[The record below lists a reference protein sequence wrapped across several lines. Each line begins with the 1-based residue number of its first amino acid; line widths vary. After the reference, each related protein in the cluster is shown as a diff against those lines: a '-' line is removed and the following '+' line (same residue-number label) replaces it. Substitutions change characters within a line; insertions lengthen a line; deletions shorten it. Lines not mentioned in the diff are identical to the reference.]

1 MPMCR
6 KSNDELLHLF
16 ELRNA
21 MIYTRKTVFLKRIW
35 ILGLIFQIAFGASAQ
50 EFTRQD
56 SLRGSITP
64 ERDWWNLTN
73 YDLNVR
79 VNPADSSISGSNVIS
94 YQVLAE
100 RKIMQ
105 IDLQHPMRIS
115 SILQD
120 GKRLSFKSVGNA
132 HFIQLKKKQL
142 KGSHQQ
148 LTIYFEGKPVVARKP
163 PWEGGFSWQ
172 KDENGKDFIATSC
185 QGIGASSWWP
195 CKDHPQDEPDSVQIH
210 IGIPTQLGL
219 TAVSNGRLSAI
230 DSTATWKTFH
240 WKVVN
245 PINAYAI
252 NLNIGDYVQFGE
264 TFAGEK
270 GDLTCS
276 YYILKSHLAAAKGQF
291 KQVPMMLEAFEHWF
305 GPYPFYED
313 GYKLVEVPYLGMEH
327 QSSVTYGN
335 EFKNG
340 YLQKDLS
347 KTGWGL
353 NFDFIIIHESGHEWF
368 ANSITNQDVADMWIH
383 ESFTSYS
390 ENLYLDY
397 HFGKKASAEYVIGTR
412 ERILNDKPM
421 IGNYHVNNEGSG
433 DMYYKGANMLHTLRF
448 WLNDDEKWRTILRK
462 MNVQFYH
469 QTVTSAQIEQFLAV
483 ETGLDLTAFFNQ
495 YLRQAELPVFEYK
508 FEKNVLHYRWKTAVA
523 DFQMPIQLRVNG
535 VEMTF
540 KPTTQWKR
548 WDQKLPIEEVQINP
562 NYCVVVQHITN

>member
-1 MPMCR
+1 MV
-6 KSNDELLHLF
+6 H
-16 ELRNA
+16 
-21 MIYTRKTVFLKRIW
+21 TRKTVFLKRTW
-35 ILGLIFQIAFGASAQ
+35 ILGLIFQVVFDASAQ

-64 ERDWWNLTN
+64 ERAWWNLTN

-79 VNPADSSISGSNVIS
+79 INPADSSISGSNVIS
-94 YQVLAE
+94 YQVLDE

-115 SILQD
+115 SIFQD
-120 GKRLSFKSVGNA
+120 GNRLSFKSVGNA
-132 HFIQLKKKQL
+132 HFVQLKKKQL

-148 LTIYFEGKPVVARKP
+148 LVIHFEGKPVVAKNP
-163 PWEGGFSWQ
+163 PWDGGFSWQ

-195 CKDHPQDEPDSVQIH
+195 CKDHPKDEPDSVQIH

-219 TAVSNGRLSAI
+219 TAISNGRLIAI
-230 DSTATWKTFH
+230 DSTHAWKTFH

-245 PINAYAI
+245 PINSYAI

-264 TFAGEK
+264 IFAGEK
-270 GDLTCS
+270 GALTCS
-276 YYILKSHLAAAKGQF
+276 YYVLKSHLSEAKGQF

-335 EFKNG
+335 QFKNG

-347 KTGWGL
+347 NTGWGF

-412 ERILNDKPM
+412 ARILNDKPM
-421 IGNYHVNNEGSG
+421 IGNYDVNSEGSG
-433 DMYYKGANMLHTLRF
+433 DMYYKGANMLHTLRYWF
-448 WLNDDEKWRTILRK
+448 NDDEKWRMILRK
-462 MNVQFYH
+462 MHVQFYH
-469 QTVTSAQIEQFLAV
+469 QTVTSAQIEQFLAS

-495 YLRQAELPVFEYK
+495 YLREAVLPVFEYK
-508 FEKNVLHYRWKTAVA
+508 FEKNVLHYRWKTAVN
-523 DFQMPIQLRVNG
+523 DFQMPIQLQVNG
-535 VEMTF
+535 VETLL

-548 WDQKLPIEEVQINP
+548 WDQKLPIEDVQINP
-562 NYCVVVQHITN
+562 NYCVVVQQITN

>member
-1 MPMCR
+1 MV
-6 KSNDELLHLF
+6 N
-16 ELRNA
+16 
-21 MIYTRKTVFLKRIW
+21 TRKTVFLKRIW
-35 ILGLIFQIAFGASAQ
+35 ILGLIFHVIFDASAQ

-64 ERDWWNLTN
+64 ERAWWNLTN

-79 VNPADSSISGSNVIS
+79 INPADSSISGSNVIS
-94 YQVLAE
+94 YQVLDE

-115 SILQD
+115 SIFQD
-120 GKRLSFKSVGNA
+120 GNRLSFKSVGNA
-132 HFIQLKKKQL
+132 HFVQLKKKQL
-142 KGSHQQ
+142 KGSRQQ
-148 LTIYFEGKPVVARKP
+148 LIIYFDGKPVVAKNP
-163 PWEGGFSWQ
+163 PWDGGFSWQ

-195 CKDHPQDEPDSVQIH
+195 CKDHPKDEPDSVQIH

-219 TAVSNGRLSAI
+219 TAISNGRLIAI
-230 DSTATWKTFH
+230 DSTHAWKTFH

-245 PINAYAI
+245 PINSYAI

-264 TFAGEK
+264 IFAGEK
-270 GDLTCS
+270 GALTCS
-276 YYILKSHLAAAKGQF
+276 YYVLKSHLSEAKGQF

-335 EFKNG
+335 QFKNG

-347 KTGWGL
+347 NTGWGF

-412 ERILNDKPM
+412 ARILNDKPM
-421 IGNYHVNNEGSG
+421 IGNYDVNSEGSG
-433 DMYYKGANMLHTLRF
+433 DMYYKGANMLHTLRYWF
-448 WLNDDEKWRTILRK
+448 NDDEKWRMILRK
-462 MNVQFYH
+462 MHVQFYH
-469 QTVTSAQIEQFLAV
+469 QTVTSAQIEQFLAS

-495 YLRQAELPVFEYK
+495 YLREAVLPVFEYK
-508 FEKNVLHYRWKTAVA
+508 FEKNVLHYRWKTAVN
-523 DFQMPIQLRVNG
+523 DFQMPIQLQVNG
-535 VEMTF
+535 VETLL

-548 WDQKLPIEEVQINP
+548 WDQKLPIEDVQINP